1 LRVSPI
7 IKQGLTSLGSTLR
20 RPASLMTKPSP
31 ALRVS
36 VATPDAMVKIRL
48 YPADQFDGPPDLF
61 RLKIGREWVMS
72 EGKYTFFTPAAALE
86 FAARSA
92 GLAPTAP
99 ARPAIRR
106 NDRVRVTVYDSAGES
121 IVEKC
126 FVSTPP
132 FQGPDGRWRVF
143 VLTVQH
149 GQIAML
155 CDDVRPAG

>member
-1 LRVSPI
+1 MP
-7 IKQGLTSLGSTLR
+7 
-20 RPASLMTKPSP
+20 KPSP

-36 VATPDAMVKIRL
+36 VATASGVVKIRL

-86 FAARSA
+86 LAARSA

-106 NDRVRVTVYDSAGES
+106 NDRVRVTVYDSDGES

-155 CDDVRPAG
+155 CDDVRHAG